1 MGEISDVCLESSNV
15 GRNNGQV
22 ILGFTIGG
30 HYSRILVS
38 SKDGWQGFFDPVVVV
53 VVGDGGTGVDDLEVL
68 SNHWLRRF
76 QRCRVNMRE
85 PSTCLVTEPEVR
97 YSVPDQP

>member
-38 SKDGWQGFFDPVVVV
+38 SKDGWQDFFDLV
-53 VVGDGGTGVDDLEVL
+53 VVGGDGCTGVGALEVL